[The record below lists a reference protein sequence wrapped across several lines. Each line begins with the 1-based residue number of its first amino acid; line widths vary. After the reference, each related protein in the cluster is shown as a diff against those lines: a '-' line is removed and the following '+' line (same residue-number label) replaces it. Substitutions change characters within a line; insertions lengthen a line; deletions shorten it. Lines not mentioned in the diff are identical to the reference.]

1 MASSLSFPILIPF
14 AMESPSCV
22 TVPHMAFSKPPKHHR
37 PLVRGRV
44 RVRPLNRRLNCA
56 TLFRCSS
63 VVDDAVI
70 TLHVGGMMCEGCA
83 NSVKKL
89 LESRPQV
96 LSARVNLASETAIV
110 SPAPE
115 EKPAPN
121 YLKQLGEELAQH
133 LTTCGFTSTL
143 QGVVY
148 YVVVSIWTLASCS
161 LTNLHPLPLT
171 PFGSTSILEHTLL
184 DPLGSEIEGELKP
197 LWCCSCHF
205 SHPCFSQPQFYANNP
220 KLLLLGKLACLS
232 LKLDKIVPRFEYTL
246 DGSSKVSTLLHY
258 SKYKEDMHQR
268 FPSLIVVAS
277 NILMFSMPNTALA
290 ETCEADNSFF
300 NMPILL
306 AVALIGATVGGLL
319 ARQRR
324 NELQRVN
331 EQLIQINA
339 ALRKQAKIE
348 SYAPSLSYAPIG
360 GGRIP
365 DNEIIVDPKKQ
376 ELISKLKNGKNFLRN
391 QQLDKAFIEFK
402 NALELAQNLK
412 DPIEEKKAARGLGA
426 SLQRQGKYR
435 DAIKYHSMV
444 LAISER
450 EGEDSGNTEAFGA
463 IADCYTELGELEK
476 AGQFYDKY
484 IARLEK
490 D

>member
-1 MASSLSFPILIPF
+1 M
-14 AMESPSCV
+14 ME
-22 TVPHMAFSKPPKHHR
+22 
-37 PLVRGRV
+37 
-44 RVRPLNRRLNCA
+44 
-56 TLFRCSS
+56 
-63 VVDDAVI
+63 DI
-70 TLHVGGMMCEGCA
+70 
-83 NSVKKL
+83 
-89 LESRPQV
+89 
-96 LSARVNLASETAIV
+96 
-110 SPAPE
+110 
-115 EKPAPN
+115 
-121 YLKQLGEELAQH
+121 
-133 LTTCGFTSTL
+133 
-143 QGVVY
+143 
-148 YVVVSIWTLASCS
+148 
-161 LTNLHPLPLT
+161 
-171 PFGSTSILEHTLL
+171 
-184 DPLGSEIEGELKP
+184 
-197 LWCCSCHF
+197 
-205 SHPCFSQPQFYANNP
+205 
-220 KLLLLGKLACLS
+220 
-232 LKLDKIVPRFEYTL
+232 
-246 DGSSKVSTLLHY
+246 
-258 SKYKEDMHQR
+258 HQR
-268 FPSLIVVAS
+268 FPSLIFVAS

-290 ETCEADNSFF
+290 ETCEADTSVF

-331 EQLIQINA
+331 EQLIQINS

-360 GGRIP
+360 GGRIL
-365 DNEIIVDPKKQ
+365 DNEIIVNPKKQ

-391 QQLDKAFIEFK
+391 QRPDKAFTEFK

-450 EGEDSGNTEAFGA
+450 EGEDSGSTEAFGA